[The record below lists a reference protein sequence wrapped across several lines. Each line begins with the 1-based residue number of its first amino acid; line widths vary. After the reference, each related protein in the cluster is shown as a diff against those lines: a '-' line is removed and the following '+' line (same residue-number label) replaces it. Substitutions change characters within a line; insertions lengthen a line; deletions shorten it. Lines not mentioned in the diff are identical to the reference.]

1 MLDHPF
7 PLRLNLDHHG
17 DPEVAELLSEAA
29 TVRRWIDVEVALAA
43 AQAELGVVAHDH
55 AEAIRVAAQSFEV
68 DRELLWRETEVVG
81 YPILPLLGQFAAH
94 LPEEAAGSLH
104 LGATTQDIMDT
115 ALAMQLRQVTDVLLR
130 RVGALGDAL
139 AEQVERHSGT
149 VMVGRTHGQV
159 AVPTTFG
166 AKLATYLAECL
177 RHRERL
183 WRLRS
188 QVAMVSLAGA
198 GGTAAGYGPH
208 ARAIREGVARR
219 LGLAV
224 PIAPWHVS
232 RDVPAE
238 TCLAFTL
245 AAATCTRLGREV
257 VELSRDEIGELGEAR
272 GHHRGASSTM
282 PQKHNP
288 VLAESIIG
296 LGVSSGASA
305 AAILR
310 AMEAGH
316 ERAAGEWHVEWD
328 ALPTV
333 AYAAGGALRRS
344 EQLVRSWDVDVERMS
359 ANAERFAVELVA
371 ERCMLLAARKLGRVR
386 AHDLLY
392 AALRA
397 PGERREQVRDALA
410 SQGVAVPDDLFEP
423 SAYTGQ
429 ATDTARQVVAAWRDR
444 GRAVS

>member
-1 MLDHPF
+1 MPDHPI

-17 DPEVAELLSEAA
+17 DPDVAELLSEAA

-43 AQAELGVVAHDH
+43 TQADLGVVAHDH

-68 DRELLWRETEVVG
+68 DRELLWRETEIVG
-81 YPILPLLGQFAAH
+81 YPILPLIGQFAAH
-94 LPEEAAGSLH
+94 LPEEVAGSLH

-115 ALAMQLRQVTDVLLR
+115 ALATQLREVTDVLLR
-130 RVGALGDAL
+130 RVDALGDAL
-139 AEQVERHSGT
+139 AEQIERYAGA

-177 RHRERL
+177 RHTERL
-183 WRLRS
+183 RRVRD
-188 QVAMVSLAGA
+188 QVAVVSLAGA

-208 ARAIREGVARR
+208 AKVIREGVARR

-238 TCLAFTL
+238 ACLAFTL

-272 GHHRGASSTM
+272 GRHRGASSTM

-296 LGVSSGASA
+296 LGVGSGASA

-310 AMEAGH
+310 WMEAGH

-328 ALPTV
+328 ALPMV

-344 EQLVRSWDVDVERMS
+344 EQLVRSWVVDVERMS
-359 ANAERFAVELVA
+359 ANAQRFAVELVA
-371 ERCMLLAARKLGRVR
+371 ERCMLLAAGKLGRVR

-392 AALRA
+392 DALRA
-397 PGERREQVRDALA
+397 PGERRQQVRETLA
-410 SQGVAVPDDLFEP
+410 VQGVAVPDDLFDP
-423 SAYTGQ
+423 SAYTGE
-429 ATDTARQVVAAWRDR
+429 ATEIARQVVASWRER
-444 GRAVS
+444 GGPVS